1 MRAMVEKLLR
11 RYGSDIQVT
20 EGTDTVTV
28 RGFLQPVTGRSQSM
42 ARLEMGPLGME
53 NGGQYVY
60 IGPLE
65 PRIREGC
72 VLKAGGREF
81 LPRKAEII
89 GGLSADAY
97 QWVMCVER
105 GAEDTWGSNG

>member
-1 MRAMVEKLLR
+1 MRRMVEKILNH
-11 RYGSDIQVT
+11 YGSDIQVDRN
-20 EGTDTVTV
+20 GSTVTV
-28 RGFLQPVTGRSQSM
+28 RGFLQPVTGRSQNM

-53 NGGQYVY
+53 NLGQYVY

-65 PRIREGC
+65 PEIREGC
-72 VLKAGGREF
+72 VLKCGGREF
-81 LPRKAEII
+81 LPRKAERI
-89 GGLSADAY
+89 SETY